1 MPARLANRM
10 SHIRPFEV
18 MEIQTRA
25 RELVASGHDVIY
37 MSIGEPDFATPA
49 PIVEAAKRAL
59 DTEPI
64 GYTSACG
71 LSGLREK
78 IAWHYESTF
87 HVRIDP
93 SRIIITAGSSAALML
108 GFGVLINEGDEVL
121 MADPG
126 YPCNRHFVHTM
137 GGVPVNISVG
147 ADTNYQ
153 LTAQQVADNW
163 SERTRACLVASPSN
177 PTGTVMANGELQKIA
192 DAIQRNQGELMVD
205 EIYQGLT
212 YDNPPSTALT
222 LEGADSIFVINS
234 FSKYFQMTGWRL
246 GWMVVPEAHG
256 RSIETLAQN
265 LFISPSSLAQ
275 HAAMAAFLPET
286 LAVIEER
293 RTEFRARRDFLVP
306 ALRALGFHIPV
317 VPQGAFYVYADVSD
331 VSSDSAT
338 LARLLLENAHVAV
351 APGRDFG
358 KHLPNKHIRF
368 AYTQPIWR
376 LQEAVNRIA
385 TLLGKTQ

>member
-1 MPARLANRM
+1 
-10 SHIRPFEV
+10 
-18 MEIQTRA
+18 
-25 RELVASGHDVIY
+25 
-37 MSIGEPDFATPA
+37 
-49 PIVEAAKRAL
+49 
-59 DTEPI
+59 
-64 GYTSACG
+64 
-71 LSGLREK
+71 
-78 IAWHYESTF
+78 
-87 HVRIDP
+87 
-93 SRIIITAGSSAALML
+93 
-108 GFGVLINEGDEVL
+108 
-121 MADPG
+121 
-126 YPCNRHFVHTM
+126 
-137 GGVPVNISVG
+137 
-147 ADTNYQ
+147 
-153 LTAQQVADNW
+153 
-163 SERTRACLVASPSN
+163 
-177 PTGTVMANGELQKIA
+177 
-192 DAIQRNQGELMVD
+192 
-205 EIYQGLT
+205 
-212 YDNPPSTALT
+212 
-222 LEGADSIFVINS
+222 
-234 FSKYFQMTGWRL
+234 
-246 GWMVVPEAHG
+246 MVVPEAYG

-293 RTEFRARRDFLVP
+293 RIEFRARRDFLVP